1 MNTLRA
7 KVIRLAHDNP
17 ELRKD
22 LLPLL
27 HKSSMERT
35 ALDYSSLPWWNYL
48 NSNVA
53 DFGGFIAE
61 KLGEKLKR
69 LGAKVSVNP
78 GRVLG
83 KIDFVLAPEGSDR
96 PQKGT
101 MSFILKPSMD
111 GGVPSGELRME
122 WAGGVTTKKFKCIV
136 QIRETPEDV
145 AKRLLVDIAKY
156 HDHPGEPNWPT
167 K

>member
-1 MNTLRA
+1 MSNLRNKA
-7 KVIRLAHDNP
+7 IRLAHEKP
-17 ELRKD
+17 ELRKH

-27 HKSSMERT
+27 HKPSMERT

-96 PQKGT
+96 PQQGT

-122 WAGGVTTKKFKCIV
+122 WAGGVTTKKFPCTVK
-136 QIRETPEDV
+136 IRETPEDV

-156 HDHPGEPNWPT
+156 HEHPGEPNWP